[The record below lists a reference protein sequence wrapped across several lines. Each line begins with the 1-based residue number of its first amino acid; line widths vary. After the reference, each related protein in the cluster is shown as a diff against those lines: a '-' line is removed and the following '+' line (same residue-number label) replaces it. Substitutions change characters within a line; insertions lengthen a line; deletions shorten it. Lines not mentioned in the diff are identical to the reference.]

1 MMEYSMA
8 HPRKIERRRT
18 FGISLDPELAERI
31 DVLQPKIGRRSMFI
45 ADTLEIGLERR
56 FGPNWRE
63 MADQLRSQ
71 KGADREVV
79 TA

>member
-1 MMEYSMA
+1 M
-8 HPRKIERRRT
+8 ERRRT

-63 MADQLRSQ
+63 MADQLRAQ
-71 KGADREVV
+71 KGIEQGAVS
-79 TA
+79 A